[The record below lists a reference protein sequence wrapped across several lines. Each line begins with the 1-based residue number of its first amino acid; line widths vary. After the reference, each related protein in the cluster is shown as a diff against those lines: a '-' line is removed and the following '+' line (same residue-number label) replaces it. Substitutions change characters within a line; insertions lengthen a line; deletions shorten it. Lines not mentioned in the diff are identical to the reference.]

1 MVSCACCARP
11 PRRRDRDSSAGALG
25 LRTAAPAPTEHA
37 VLAGSSWKPRGRDS
51 ALVPGAPLPDTSSSE
66 SYQSSLNFS
75 CFDLPDLFF
84 GVREW
89 NVFHRS
95 DSRNMRTLVPCASV
109 AFPHITCE
117 LACASALCAEADG
130 LRTRPPSGG
139 RARQRAV
146 DLALDSKAVYGR
158 VATG

>member
-84 GVREW
+84 ESENGMFFIGRILETCELW
-89 NVFHRS
+89 
-95 DSRNMRTLVPCASV
+95 SRVPSV